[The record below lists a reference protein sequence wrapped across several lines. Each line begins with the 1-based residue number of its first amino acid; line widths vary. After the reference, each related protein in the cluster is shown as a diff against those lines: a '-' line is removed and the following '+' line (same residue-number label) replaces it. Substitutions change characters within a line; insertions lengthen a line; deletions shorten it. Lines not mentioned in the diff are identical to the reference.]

1 MSGEVVHKLINENIT
16 FQYMDGDE
24 NSLWSLLLVLG
35 LIVSLKDQYR
45 IVSNRESGRGRYD
58 IALYLVHED
67 TDAFIMEFKV
77 LDERREKSLEETA
90 QNELSQI
97 EDRQYEADLLAAG
110 IPKERIYK
118 LGFAFCNK
126 EVMVVEAHV

>member
-45 IVSNRESGRGRYD
+45 IVSNRESG
-58 IALYLVHED
+58 V
-67 TDAFIMEFKV
+67 
-77 LDERREKSLEETA
+77 
-90 QNELSQI
+90 SQTKG
-97 EDRQYEADLLAAG
+97 Y
-110 IPKERIYK
+110 
-118 LGFAFCNK
+118 
-126 EVMVVEAHV
+126 

>member
-24 NSLWSLLLVLG
+24 NSLWSLLLAIGYIKADQVVKREEYTECD
-35 LIVSLKDQYR
+35 VSVTRAVVADMTLHFIRYMR
-45 IVSNRESGRGRYD
+45 I
-58 IALYLVHED
+58 
-67 TDAFIMEFKV
+67 F
-77 LDERREKSLEETA
+77 
-90 QNELSQI
+90 
-97 EDRQYEADLLAAG
+97 
-110 IPKERIYK
+110 K